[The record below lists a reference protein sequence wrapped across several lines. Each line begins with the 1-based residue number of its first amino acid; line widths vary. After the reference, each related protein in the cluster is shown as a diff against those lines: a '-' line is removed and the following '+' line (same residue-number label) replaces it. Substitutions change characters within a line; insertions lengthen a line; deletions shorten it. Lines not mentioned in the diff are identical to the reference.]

1 MDGLIGILVGLFLG
15 VPFGIFLAALMMAAS
30 REKRDGE

>member
-1 MDGLIGILVGLFLG
+1 MDGLIWLGIGIFLG
-15 VPFGIFLAALMMAAS
+15 TPFGIFLAALMMAAS